1 MSAQTTAQAS
11 AAPQSSDP
19 PALLTVDGAVAT
31 ITLNRP
37 SAFNSINLEIAKTL
51 ERVAAQIEADDA
63 VRVVVLEGAGRAFCA
78 GGDVRTFGEHLNDVQ
93 PIVKELLTHYHAF
106 VASLRRMPKIVISS
120 VHGSA
125 AGAGL
130 SLAFMADICIAADD
144 AKFTAAYNKLGVSP
158 DGGGTAAVTEIAG
171 TRRAMQIFLMEDSFS
186 AQQAHDWGL
195 VAKVVHAADL
205 RQATLEIAR
214 KIARTAPDAIRTTK
228 ALIHSARSNP
238 LERQLDAEAQGIA
251 DCMRSDAFKAA
262 VRKFLE
268 KT

>member
-1 MSAQTTAQAS
+1 MSAQTTVQE
-11 AAPQSSDP
+11 AAEPQSSDP
-19 PALLTVDGAVAT
+19 PALLTVDGAIAT

-37 SAFNSINLEIAKTL
+37 SAFNSINLAIAKAL
-51 ERVAAQIEADDA
+51 ERIAAQIEADDA

-78 GGDVRTFGEHLNDVQ
+78 GGDVRTFGEHLNDIQ

-106 VASLRRMPKIVISS
+106 VASLRRMPKVVSS

-158 DGGGTAAVTEIAG
+158 DGGGTAAVTEIVG
-171 TRRAMQIFLMEDSFS
+171 SRRAMQIFLMEDSFS
-186 AQQAHDWGL
+186 AQQAYDWGL
-195 VAKVVHAADL
+195 VAKVVHAAEL
-205 RQATLEIAR
+205 RQATLEIAK

-262 VRKFLE
+262 VKTFLE